1 MTAGEFL
8 LTTLFNSAAK
18 HWYFSFHFSPD
29 FFYFFLRIPMD
40 PTEGLENRNRSADV
54 YLGTGE
60 QKLFEL

>member
-1 MTAGEFL
+1 MTACEFL
-8 LTTLFNSAAK
+8 LATLFTSAAK
-18 HWYFSFHFSPD
+18 HWYFSFHSSPN

-40 PTEGLENRNRSADV
+40 PTKALENLNRSADA